1 MFMPRRRGRNE
12 EGIVM
17 RNHGFGARK
26 LIFGAA
32 LGLAV
37 AAGLAACGSSTTKSN
52 PAGGANPAPAHTTPT
67 TQSPG
72 GGVSY

>member
-1 MFMPRRRGRNE
+1 
-12 EGIVM
+12 M
-17 RNHGFGARK
+17 RNHGYRARK

-37 AAGLAACGSSTTKSN
+37 AAGLTACGSSSTKSN
-52 PAGGANPAPAHTTPT
+52 PAGGANPAPAHTTPP
-67 TQSPG
+67 TQPSSG

>member
-1 MFMPRRRGRNE
+1 
-12 EGIVM
+12 M
-17 RNHGFGARK
+17 RNHASGARK

-37 AAGLAACGSSTTKSN
+37 AAGLAACGTSSTNSN
-52 PAGGANPAPAHTTPT
+52 PAGGANPAPAHTTPS
-67 TQSPG
+67 TQSPSG

>member
-1 MFMPRRRGRNE
+1 
-12 EGIVM
+12 M

-26 LIFGAA
+26 LVFGAA

-37 AAGLAACGSSTTKSN
+37 AAGLTACGSSTTKSN
-52 PAGGANPAPAHTTPT
+52 PAGGANPAPAPYDTDHPVA
-67 TQSPG
+67 QR